1 MIVMAQSSTFKVE
14 DLKQWFKS
22 TVHRFPNLGLADD
35 DSEELYVAQYSV
47 RDSELLDIIRL
58 SESESEKT
66 SKPGSRLPSLQNDL
80 IFIDGVMRYRVV
92 GAIEAQGVYV
102 PLVIAHL
109 IAGAMKLSN
118 RELIPLLKKE
128 LISVVFP
135 FTVASKRLGYSIL
148 PAGVSTI
155 EYSRFG
161 SLFRNSN
168 REIIFSD
175 TTITLGE
182 YKDQNGQFTHRSLIS
197 ENELIAS
204 SKIIST
210 AINRVKELLRTL
222 ELYLLIEIS
231 KSVKNELIIIDGP
244 IAPLFKYI
252 GLIDPNLKGVVRD
265 LRDAQ
270 NARIA
275 YRILKNTVG
284 VVKIVVKIPESL
296 TVNFNAISG
305 DAYLYLWTRLIEDQD
320 AEGREDN
327 YLATYILSALFR
339 LRGELLTENY
349 PVFSPTSGLIR
360 VDIPLPVIM
369 GESDWI
375 NWITNNDEVVSD
387 QGKNN
392 IRQIVQNIGR
402 NNLTTLLNTIYSL
415 RYPIPSST
423 SYSYRN
429 LVELYPIK
437 EVEDW
442 LKSCLLSKYELVT
455 LTMV

>member
-1 MIVMAQSSTFKVE
+1 MAQSSTFKVE

-66 SKPGSRLPSLQNDL
+66 SKPGSKLPSLQNDL

-118 RELIPLLKKE
+118 RELIPLQKKE

-135 FTVASKRLGYSIL
+135 FTVTSKRLGYSIL

-244 IAPLFKYI
+244 IAPLFKYM

-369 GESDWI
+369 GESEWI

-423 SYSYRN
+423 FYSYRN

>member
-1 MIVMAQSSTFKVE
+1 MAQSSTFKVE
-14 DLKQWFKS
+14 DLKQWFKN

-35 DSEELYVAQYSV
+35 DPEEQYIAQYSV

-58 SESESEKT
+58 S
-66 SKPGSRLPSLQNDL
+66 RLPTLQNDL

-118 RELIPLLKKE
+118 RELIPLQKKE

-135 FTVASKRLGYSIL
+135 FTVVSKMLGHSIL
-148 PAGVSTI
+148 PSGVSTI
-155 EYSRFG
+155 EFSRFG

-182 YKDQNGQFTHRSLIS
+182 YKDQNGQFTHRPLIS

-204 SKIIST
+204 SKIIYT
-210 AINRVKELLRTL
+210 AKNRVKELLRTL
-222 ELYLLIEIS
+222 ELHLLIEAS

-265 LRDAQ
+265 LHDTQ

-284 VVKIVVKIPESL
+284 VVKKVVKISESL
-296 TVNFNAISG
+296 TINFNAISG
-305 DAYLYLWTRLIEDQD
+305 DAYLYLWTRLIEV
-320 AEGREDN
+320 
-327 YLATYILSALFR
+327 LPL
-339 LRGELLTENY
+339 GE
-349 PVFSPTSGLIR
+349 I
-360 VDIPLPVIM
+360 
-369 GESDWI
+369 
-375 NWITNNDEVVSD
+375 
-387 QGKNN
+387 KH
-392 IRQIVQNIGR
+392 
-402 NNLTTLLNTIYSL
+402 L
-415 RYPIPSST
+415 RYKLPN
-423 SYSYRN
+423 SY
-429 LVELYPIK
+429 LPF
-437 EVEDW
+437 
-442 LKSCLLSKYELVT
+442 LLRLD
-455 LTMV
+455 LL

>member
-1 MIVMAQSSTFKVE
+1 MAQSSTFKVE
-14 DLKQWFKS
+14 DLKQWFKN
-22 TVHRFPNLGLADD
+22 TVHQFPNLGLADD
-35 DSEELYVAQYSV
+35 DPEEQYIAQYSV

-58 SESESEKT
+58 FESESGKT
-66 SKPGSRLPSLQNDL
+66 SKPRSRLPSLQNDL

-118 RELIPLLKKE
+118 RELIPLQKKE

-135 FTVASKRLGYSIL
+135 FTVASKRLGHSIL
-148 PAGVSTI
+148 PAGVPII
-155 EYSRFG
+155 EFSRFG

-182 YKDQNGQFTHRSLIS
+182 YRDQNGQLTHRPLIS
-197 ENELIAS
+197 ENEMIAS

-210 AINRVKELLRTL
+210 AKNRVKELLRTL
-222 ELYLLIEIS
+222 ELYLLIETS

-252 GLIDPNLKGVVRD
+252 GLIDPNLRGVVRD

-270 NARIA
+270 NAKTA
-275 YRILKNTVG
+275 YRILKNIVG
-284 VVKIVVKIPESL
+284 VVKKVVKIPESL
-296 TVNFNAISG
+296 TINFNAISG

-327 YLATYILSALFR
+327 YLPTYILSALFR
-339 LRGELLTENY
+339 LRGELLSENY

-369 GESDWI
+369 RESEWI
-375 NWITNNDEVVSD
+375 NWITNNDEEVSD

-423 SYSYRN
+423 PYRN